1 MEPFGFLPAF
11 SGRVLP
17 KTWLDTALQYNPSD
31 QRMERSSIGARY
43 QPEFGRVLNAAYR
56 FGSKEAAGGTA
67 FKNVDVAGQW
77 PIWGGWSA
85 VGRYNYSILDHKP
98 VETVGGLEYS
108 AGCWAI
114 RVVGHQVATTTGKT
128 NTSFFVQ
135 LELNDFARIG
145 FQPGRSAPS
154 QYHGLWPRQ
163 PAGSRSDFR

>member
-1 MEPFGFLPAF
+1 M
-11 SGRVLP
+11 
-17 KTWLDTALQYNPSD
+17 
-31 QRMERSSIGARY
+31 
-43 QPEFGRVLNAAYR
+43 
-56 FGSKEAAGGTA
+56 
-67 FKNVDVAGQW
+67 AGQW
-77 PIWGGWSA
+77 PIWGWSA

-145 FQPGRSAPS
+145 SNPVDLLRRNITGYGLASQPVADPIFGE
-154 QYHGLWPRQ
+154 
-163 PAGSRSDFR
+163 